1 MSTAAD
7 APGVSARS
15 PEERAR
21 EVALGEVSDVL
32 LNLEHSLAR
41 ARRALA
47 KVRKGDPEPNI
58 EHALVAAIA
67 EIEKTRKRLMQD
79 TYYAGDALRL
89 L

>member
-1 MSTAAD
+1 MSTAAG
-7 APGVSARS
+7 APGISARS

-32 LNLEHSLAR
+32 LNIEHS
-41 ARRALA
+41 
-47 KVRKGDPEPNI
+47 
-58 EHALVAAIA
+58 LVAAIA